1 MLRPQQNGF
10 EIELIGEIVAMVA
23 LGQEARNS
31 KAKMAVLDGRTAC
44 SAKVVAGA
52 RNRLYLLFVVRGLP
66 RSS

>member
-31 KAKMAVLDGRTAC
+31 KAKKAVLDDRTAC
-44 SAKVVAGA
+44 SANVVAGA
-52 RNRLYLLFVVRGLP
+52 CNRLNLLYVVRGLP
-66 RSS
+66 RPS